1 MKIFYFDKIIRTI
14 FRCWRYRY
22 KSEVASIDYVR
33 SSLKK
38 NTTMLDIGAN
48 KGIYSIYM
56 SRSAGK
62 KGKVIAFEAQPE
74 LKEYL
79 LKIKK

>member
-1 MKIFYFDKIIRTI
+1 MKIFFFDKIIRTI

-38 NTTMLDIGAN
+38 NTTKLDIGAN
-48 KGIYSIYM
+48 KGIN
-56 SRSAGK
+56 
-62 KGKVIAFEAQPE
+62 
-74 LKEYL
+74 
-79 LKIKK
+79 

>member
-48 KGIYSIYM
+48 KGIYSTICLDLQ
-56 SRSAGK
+56 AK
-62 KGKVIAFEAQPE
+62 KVKSLH
-74 LKEYL
+74 LKHNQN
-79 LKIKK
+79 

>member
-38 NTTMLDIGAN
+38 NTTMLILEQI
-48 KGIYSIYM
+48 KEFIQSICLDLQ
-56 SRSAGK
+56 AK
-62 KGKVIAFEAQPE
+62 KVKSLH
-74 LKEYL
+74 LKHNQN
-79 LKIKK
+79 